1 MTRDTVHELGS
12 EVAHVRDEL
21 DVLLGEFDRR
31 RHEVLD
37 VPLQPRGHAL
47 GAGLTVLAFTLA
59 AAGSV
64 GLAIWRRQR
73 RKRIRARTGRLSRAI
88 ARMTEHPGRVAAEPT
103 ISAKI
108 VTAAASAAV
117 AALVKKRLERGV
129 TALANERPDR
139 PVTAVP
145 SVKPDVGAGWLV
157 VHPCPSA
164 FRSDSGWW
172 RSRSTSSRWPPN
184 SPLWQAPVF
193 WNYVRHR
200 RPCCGGCRASR
211 PPGVKGL

>member
-1 MTRDTVHELGS
+1 MDEGAPGVTRDTVHELGS

-47 GAGLTVLAFTLA
+47 GAGLTVLAFALV

-64 GLAIWRRQR
+64 RLTTWRRQR
-73 RKRIRARTGRLSRAI
+73 RKRIRARTGRLSQAI
-88 ARMTEHPGRVAAEPT
+88 ARMTEHPERVAAEPT
-103 ISAKI
+103 IPAKI

-145 SVKPDVGAGWLV
+145 PVKPDVAQVGW
-157 VHPCPSA
+157 
-164 FRSDSGWW
+164 
-172 RSRSTSSRWPPN
+172 
-184 SPLWQAPVF
+184 
-193 WNYVRHR
+193 
-200 RPCCGGCRASR
+200 
-211 PPGVKGL
+211 